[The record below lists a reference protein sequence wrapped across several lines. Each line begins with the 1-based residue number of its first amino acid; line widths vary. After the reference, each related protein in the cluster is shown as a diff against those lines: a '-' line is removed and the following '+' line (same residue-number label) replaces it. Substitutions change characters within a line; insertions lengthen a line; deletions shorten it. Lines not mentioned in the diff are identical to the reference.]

1 MSRNTDYVP
10 AKDGELLFWVKN
22 LFTDVELNAMR
33 WGLNPSSWMHINPPL
48 IMTYDV
54 ALAKALNPN
63 RGAADV
69 LEKNEARDILK
80 TAVRKYVKEFLEYN
94 SLISDDDR
102 KRMGLPVHDPRPTPV
117 HDPDTIPVV
126 TVKVIAPGALEFH
139 VVDSKSGKKAKP
151 AGIHGFEFRWLVADT
166 APTDW
171 EQLIHSSFSTRT
183 PLKITFSGNDRGK
196 TLYFALRWENTRGVK
211 GLWTEIISTIIP

>member
-1 MSRNTDYVP
+1 MSRYTDYVP
-10 AKDGELLFWVKN
+10 TKDGELLVWVKN

-33 WGLNPSSWMHINPPL
+33 WGVNPSSWMHINPPL

-63 RGAADV
+63 RGTADV

-102 KRMGLPVHDPRPTPV
+102 KRMGLPVHDPNPTPV
-117 HDPDTIPVV
+117 PDPDTIPEAA
-126 TVKVIAPGALEFH
+126 VKVIAPGALELH
-139 VVDSKSGKKAKP
+139 VIDSKSGKKAKP
-151 AGIHGFEFRWLVADT
+151 AGVHGFEVGWVISDT
-166 APTDW
+166 PPTKR
-171 EQLIHSSFSTRT
+171 EQLMHSSFSTKT
-183 PLKITFSGNDRGK
+183 PLRMVFDIDDRGK
-196 TLYFALRWENTRGVK
+196 TLYFSLRWENTRGVK
-211 GLWTEIISTIIP
+211 GLWSEIINTIVP